1 MTISAWLTIHN
12 YFFRPNQLFL
22 KNKLRINLTI
32 CVLPPWSVLTVLN
45 SLKTSDAIWWCR
57 SGSILAQAMACCLT
71 TPLPEL
77 MLTSHQGG
85 LEAFPWGQL
94 HRKYSKY
101 LSLMSTKNDSFNIT
115 DTSPKGQ
122 WVNGFN
128 CVAGMD
134 LHFVRWLHSIFAF
147 VKVVYLYS
155 GFKEQM
161 KMIFFV
167 KHWWIRQH

>member
-45 SLKTSDAIWWCR
+45 SLRTSDAIWRCR

-71 TPLPEL
+71 TSLPEL
-77 MLTSHQGG
+77 MLTNHQEG

-101 LSLMSTKNDSFNIT
+101 LSLMSTKNDWFNIT

-134 LHFVRWLHSIFAF
+134 LHFVRWLHSIFALLKLCICI
-147 VKVVYLYS
+147 VDLRSKW
-155 GFKEQM
+155 KW
-161 KMIFFV
+161 FFL
-167 KHWWIRQH
+167 WNIDE